1 MALHRVSPVI
11 TLIRCRLRRHS
22 GHPLHR
28 SERPIYSF
36 SRGSTQLR
44 IVSTVEKTEKTSR
57 GGAPAL
63 FARCCERRVMPLQK
77 HNHQTRKFLPPP
89 PAGEVAQ
96 MQLNFYT
103 RCESGRCF
111 FLNLILFHPA
121 RRRGPKKLI
130 SVRSRR
136 FKRRMILLC
145 RRCSFSFFFFSSPH
159 TTWTTIAAEKSCG
172 RGGAL
177 ENGHGAHQ

>member
-22 GHPLHR
+22 RHPLHR

-36 SRGSTQLR
+36 SRGSTQLQ
-44 IVSTVEKTEKTSR
+44 IISTVKKTEKTSR
-57 GGAPAL
+57 GGKARAL
-63 FARCCERRVMPLQK
+63 FARCCEHRVMPLQK
-77 HNHQTRKFLPPP
+77 HNYETRKFLP

-96 MQLNFYT
+96 MQLYFYT

-111 FLNLILFHPA
+111 LFYFILFHPA
-121 RRRGPKKLI
+121 RRRGQKKLI
-130 SVRSRR
+130 SVRSRC

-145 RRCSFSFFFFSSPH
+145 GRCSFSFFFFSSSH

>member
-1 MALHRVSPVI
+1 MRWGGCSKFFQRALADALMALHRVAPVI

-22 GHPLHR
+22 RHPLHR

-44 IVSTVEKTEKTSR
+44 VASTVKKTEETSR
-57 GGAPAL
+57 GGGGGARAL

-77 HNHQTRKFLPPP
+77 HNYETRKFLP

-96 MQLNFYT
+96 MQFGEMFFFSNF
-103 RCESGRCF
+103 
-111 FLNLILFHPA
+111 ILFSPCA
-121 RRRGPKKLI
+121 ETRAKKKLI
-130 SVRSRR
+130 SVRSRC

-145 RRCSFSFFFFSSPH
+145 RRCSFSFFFFLPL
-159 TTWTTIAAEKSCG
+159 IQ
-172 RGGAL
+172 
-177 ENGHGAHQ
+177 HGQQ